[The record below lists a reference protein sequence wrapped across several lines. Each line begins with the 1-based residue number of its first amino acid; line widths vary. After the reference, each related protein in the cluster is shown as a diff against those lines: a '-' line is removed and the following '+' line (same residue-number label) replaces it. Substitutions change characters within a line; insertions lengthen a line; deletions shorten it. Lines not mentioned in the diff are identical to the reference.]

1 MLSFYTIVIIIAV
14 ILLIG
19 ALSVI
24 GITLTKNKQTNAFPE
39 YQENCPDFWTLNGT
53 ICSPNASNTP
63 PPSKFVGIKPSV
75 NHTGVMISNDKKS
88 IVSLDTNPDNWSSIC
103 DKYKW
108 SNLNG
113 ILWDGVSNI
122 NTCA

>member
-24 GITLTKNKQTNAFPE
+24 GITLKKNTQTNAYPE
-39 YQENCPDFWTLNGT
+39 YQENCPDFWKLNGT
-53 ICSPNASNTP
+53 ICSPNTNNTP
-63 PPSKFVGIKPSV
+63 APSKFLGAKPLV
-75 NHTGVMISNDKKS
+75 NHSGVLIANDKKS
-88 IVSLDTNPDNWSSIC
+88 IVSLDINPENWSSIC

-122 NTCA
+122 NTCT